1 MRRGLAQ
8 TTPLVRLRIPGD
20 HPAAREEI
28 AEGKPVERHIGMVG
42 LGRMGGNMARRI
54 ARAGLDV
61 TAWDRAAG
69 ARAGLSGE
77 AGVKIVETLEA
88 LAQALP
94 APRVVWL
101 MLPAGAPT
109 EQTLTELRGLLDPG
123 DVVVDGA
130 NAWYRDSIRRAEELA
145 PLGLQYVDA
154 GVSGGVWGLVNGYGL
169 MVGGPAEAVQR
180 AEPFLRALAPAP
192 DQGWLHCGPSGAGHF
207 TKMVHNGI
215 EYGLMQAYAEGFAL
229 LRARPDLELD
239 VAKIAESW
247 RHGTV
252 IRSWLLDLT
261 AEFLAEDS
269 KLESIAPVVADSGEG
284 RWTAIESVELGVP
297 TPVMT
302 LALMQR
308 FASQGRGDYADRILA
323 RLRQSFGGHAITR
336 NSSGG

>member
-1 MRRGLAQ
+1 M
-8 TTPLVRLRIPGD
+8 I
-20 HPAAREEI
+20 
-28 AEGKPVERHIGMVG
+28 G
-42 LGRMGGNMARRI
+42 LGRMGGNMARRM
-54 ARAGLDV
+54 ARAGLEV
-61 TAWDRAAG
+61 VAWNRAAG
-69 ARAGLSGE
+69 ARAGIAGE
-77 AGVKIVETLEA
+77 PRVTVVDTLPA
-88 LAQALP
+88 LVQTLP
-94 APRVVWL
+94 APRVLWL

-109 EQTLTELRGLLDPG
+109 EQTLAELREALSAG

-130 NAWYRDSIRRAEELA
+130 NAWYRDSVRRAAELA

-169 MVGGPAEAVQR
+169 MVGGTREAVER
-180 AEPFLRALAPAP
+180 VEPFLEALAPARTA
-192 DQGWLHCGPSGAGHF
+192 GWLHCGPSGAGHY

-229 LRARPDLELD
+229 LRAKEEFDLD

-261 AEFLAEDS
+261 AEFLAEDAD
-269 KLESIAPVVADSGEG
+269 LENIAPVVADSGEG

-308 FASQGRGDYADRILA
+308 FASQGRGDYADRVLA
-323 RLRQSFGGHAITR
+323 RMRQSFGGHAVTR
-336 NSSGG
+336 NSAGG

>member
-1 MRRGLAQ
+1 LAQ
-8 TTPLVRLRIPGD
+8 AQKALVRAGVTGD
-20 HPAAREEI
+20 HPAARQESQ
-28 AEGKPVERHIGMVG
+28 GDVVEQCIGMIG

-54 ARAGLDV
+54 ARAGLAV

-69 ARAGLSGE
+69 ARAGVAAE
-77 AGVKIVETLEA
+77 PGVSVVETLAA

-109 EQTLTELRGLLDPG
+109 EQTLEELRGLLSPG

-130 NAWYRDSIRRAEELA
+130 NAWYRDSVRRAEEVA
-145 PLGLQYVDA
+145 SLGLQYVDA

-169 MVGGPAEAVQR
+169 MVGGSADAVQR
-180 AEPFLRALAPAP
+180 VEPFLRALAPAP

-215 EYGLMQAYAEGFAL
+215 EYGLMQAYAEGFGL
-229 LRARPDLELD
+229 LRARKDLELD

-261 AEFLAEDS
+261 AEFLAEDPS
-269 KLESIAPVVADSGEG
+269 LESIAPVVADSGEG
-284 RWTAIESVELGVP
+284 RWTAIESVELGIP

-323 RLRQSFGGHAITR
+323 RMRQSFGGHAVTR

>member
-1 MRRGLAQ
+1 M
-8 TTPLVRLRIPGD
+8 I
-20 HPAAREEI
+20 
-28 AEGKPVERHIGMVG
+28 G
-42 LGRMGGNMARRI
+42 LGRMGGNMARRM
-54 ARAGLDV
+54 ARAGLEV
-61 TAWDRAAG
+61 VAWDRAAG
-69 ARAGLSGE
+69 ARAGIAGE
-77 AGVKIVETLEA
+77 PRVTVVDTLPA
-88 LAQALP
+88 LVQTLP
-94 APRVVWL
+94 APRVLWL

-109 EQTLTELRGLLDPG
+109 EQTLAELRELLSAG

-130 NAWYRDSIRRAEELA
+130 NAWYRDSVRRAAELA

-169 MVGGPAEAVQR
+169 MVGGTREAVER
-180 AEPFLRALAPAP
+180 VEPFLEALAPARTA
-192 DQGWLHCGPSGAGHF
+192 GWLHCGPSGAGHY

-229 LRARPDLELD
+229 LRAKEEFDLD

-261 AEFLAEDS
+261 AEFLAEDAD
-269 KLESIAPVVADSGEG
+269 LENIAPVVADSGEG

-308 FASQGRGDYADRILA
+308 FASQGRGDYADRVLA
-323 RLRQSFGGHAITR
+323 RMRQSFGGHAVTR
-336 NSSGG
+336 NSAGG

>member
-1 MRRGLAQ
+1 MDPQ
-8 TTPLVRLRIPGD
+8 
-20 HPAAREEI
+20 
-28 AEGKPVERHIGMVG
+28 IGMVG
-42 LGRMGGNMARRI
+42 LGRMGGNMARRM
-54 ARAGLDV
+54 ARAGLAV
-61 TAWDRAAG
+61 VAWDRAPG
-69 ARAGLSGE
+69 ARAGLANE
-77 AGVKIVETLEA
+77 ERVRAATTLAELVA
-88 LAQALP
+88 ALP

-109 EQTLTELRGLLDPG
+109 EQTLAELGGLLAAG

-130 NAWYRDSIRRAEELA
+130 NAWYRDSMRRAGELGSRGV
-145 PLGLQYVDA
+145 LFVDA

-169 MVGGPAEAVQR
+169 MVGGPAESVR
-180 AEPFLRALAPAP
+180 RVEPFLRALAPAA
-192 DQGWLHCGPSGAGHF
+192 DRGWLHCGPSGAGHF

-229 LRARPDLELD
+229 LQAKEDLQLD
-239 VAKIAESW
+239 VARIAESW

-261 AEFLAEDS
+261 AEFLAEDAR
-269 KLESIAPVVADSGEG
+269 LESIAPVVADSGEG

-308 FASQGRGDYADRILA
+308 FASQGRGDFADRLLA
-323 RLRQSFGGHAITR
+323 RMRQSFGGHAVTR
-336 NSSGG
+336 RGSGG